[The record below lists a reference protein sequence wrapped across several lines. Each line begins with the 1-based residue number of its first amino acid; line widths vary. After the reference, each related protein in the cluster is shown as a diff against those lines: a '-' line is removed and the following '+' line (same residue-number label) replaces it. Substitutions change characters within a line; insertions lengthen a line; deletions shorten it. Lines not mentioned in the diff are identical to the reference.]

1 MSLVLGILYEA
12 NSTCLTN
19 LDSKS
24 EYTEKLH
31 IY

>member
-12 NSTCLTN
+12 NGTRLTN
-19 LDSKS
+19 LDSKN
-24 EYTEKLH
+24 EYTEKFH